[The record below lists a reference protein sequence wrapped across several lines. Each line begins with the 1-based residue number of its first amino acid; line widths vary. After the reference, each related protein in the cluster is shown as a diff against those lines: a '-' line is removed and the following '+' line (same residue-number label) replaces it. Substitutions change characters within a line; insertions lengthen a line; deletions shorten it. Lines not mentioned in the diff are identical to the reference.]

1 MLRTLKNRNSFFRS
15 VLEFLVYRNSIRG
28 ISLWIESLLVRCPKN
43 DLDMKIIGG
52 KLVSRKMLKKEHV
65 VISAGIGS
73 DLDFEMGL
81 SRKLGNTVI
90 GIDPTKVSLN
100 FLTRI
105 SKVNSNLMQR
115 FKFINKA
122 LTANGER
129 LEFFSGDQDRMA
141 TTSKNHSIGNTNTFD
156 FEGISLG
163 DLIRNNNVG
172 YLKLDIEGYEYQLFE
187 ALLNE
192 FRIPQIAIEFHHFC
206 VDELTAVDALE
217 FINKMEEKGYT
228 AYDFGS
234 WAGRTRK
241 LPRNVSLFKDNLVEI
256 LFVLESEKQFDE
268 KSQVKL

>member
-1 MLRTLKNRNSFFRS
+1 MLRTLKKRNSFFWLVS
-15 VLEFLVYRNSIRG
+15 EFLVYRNSIRG

-52 KLVSRKMLKKEHV
+52 KLVSRKLLNKEHV

-73 DLDFEMGL
+73 DLDFEMGI

-100 FLTRI
+100 FVTRI
-105 SKVNSNLMQR
+105 SKVNNNLIRR

-122 LTANGER
+122 LTASGER
-129 LEFFSGDQDRMA
+129 LEFFSGDHDRMA
-141 TTSKNHSIGNTNTFD
+141 TTSKSHSIGNANTFD
-156 FEGISLG
+156 FDGISLEV
-163 DLIRNNNVG
+163 LIRNNNVG
-172 YLKLDIEGYEYQLFE
+172 YLKLDIEGYEYQLFD
-187 ALLNE
+187 ALLND

-206 VDELTAVDALE
+206 VDELTAVGALE
-217 FINKMEEKGYT
+217 FIKKMEEKGYT

-234 WAGRTRK
+234 WAGRSRK

-256 LFVLESEKQFDE
+256 LFVLESDKQFDE
-268 KSQVKL
+268 KSPIKL